1 MELIEKSN
9 PAESRMSR
17 LMNSRITRAN
27 QDRERAIRIDTKI
40 TGAVERHSQLIFSM
54 KERVATH
61 NRKVM
66 EVLGSRANSAGN
78 EKKEKFEAKVA
89 AAEERREQLQKKSL
103 DRVVNHN
110 KKVMELKKPEAPAAA
125 PSLSDKLQANQER
138 HDQLMKKNLER
149 VAGHNRKVMERR
161 IAVSVDTTEDKR
173 QKLEIRL

>member
-1 MELIEKSN
+1 MEIIEKNN

-17 LMNSRITRAN
+17 LMNTRITRAN
-27 QDRERAIRIDTKI
+27 QDRERAIRIDTKL

-66 EVLGSRANSAGN
+66 EVLGSRANSVGN
-78 EKKEKFEAKVA
+78 EMKEKFEAKVA

-110 KKVMELKKPEAPAAA
+110 KKVMELKKPEAPSAS
-125 PSLSDKLQANQER
+125 SLSDKMQAAQER
-138 HDQLMKKNLER
+138 HDQLIKKNLER

-161 IAVSVDTTEDKR
+161 IAVSVDTTEVRR
-173 QKLEIRL
+173 QKLETKL